1 MAAQPP
7 RPPPNNLLFSGPPP
21 SLPRVVLIPSDPA
34 VPRTTC
40 DVALHAVLDQ
50 SNYADDLDEINNV
63 GVPTYDELFG
73 DQEDKH
79 VIEKDPVDEQYH
91 TYNFIRRTRSFDIS
105 DIYVS
110 TYEGDLDDSV
120 FRHRRS
126 EPDLSK
132 YGMFVEAEITLQPS
146 QLHSL
151 VLNNPFYDGAY
162 AMTPNDVNENVVVLP
177 ENYLAFEDSFVPTWE
192 YKPEFIVNPE
202 LNPGLYY
209 DGLPLIPPNDPWSAY
224 GNQNSSFQYYTP
236 QFEIPSEEA
245 GVQYMRLS
253 DLECANIPQYMSLP
267 VIEQATQIESRPDE
281 IENIEGANNTKHDNV
296 DNPREN
302 NENNTTSP
310 QDATSA
316 VCVSSE
322 TIINNSLN
330 EEDKLSGVDSNIN
343 RESSRSEDLESINAD
358 ISNDVTS
365 SLAYIP
371 SSKSSQGQCGSDDTS
386 DDTSPCSTDYHEA
399 SALDLAQSLDELSC
413 CDSTDFSQSRD
424 ETSPLNEDI
433 LDDDK
438 TVSSVVKNECNGP
451 VLTSVHPVAS
461 LPLNQL
467 CSIPSQ
473 KQLPQK
479 LPPVPNNVK
488 NNEKTSHSA
497 SDSQCTVVA
506 CEPVVSKSAKTIPS
520 VVNVSKTVTPVTLKS
535 TPVNSVDIANAQL
548 IKQHP
553 HPPAVPSAWLT
564 KTSNHQNVDQKS
576 TNAVQGVPQILV
588 QNSEGE
594 IKQQNHSA
602 TSSANRI
609 IVNQPT
615 SAQPSCSYAPHLPPQ
630 PSQLKPDS
638 QPTEVESSRARSS
651 VKDDKDGHLV
661 YWPGYV
667 MGARYKIIETLGEGT
682 FGKVVEVK
690 DLEMEHR
697 MALKIIKNVEKYREA
712 AKLEINVLEKLA
724 DIDPDCKNLCV
735 KMLDWF
741 EYHGHMCIA
750 FEMLGQSVFD
760 FLKDNNYQPY
770 PLEQVRHI
778 AYQLVYSVLFLHD
791 NKLTHT
797 DLKPENILF
806 VDSDY
811 EVVSVYNSFK
821 KKHEMRRVK
830 RSDVRLID
838 FGSATFDHEHHSTI
852 VSTRHYRAPEV
863 ILELGWSQPCDV
875 WSIGCIMFELQQG
888 NTLFQTHDNREHLAM
903 MERILGPI
911 PCRMARKTRTKYF
924 YHSKLD
930 WDEKSSAGRYV
941 RENCKPLS
949 RYLQGNSEEHRQLFD
964 LIARM
969 LEYDPTQRIT
979 LRDALKHP
987 FFTKLP
993 AHQRLGS
1000 DRTRCNGESSGSRE
1014 RSHSLSR

>member
-21 SLPRVVLIPSDPA
+21 SLPRVVLLPSDPT

-50 SNYADDLDEINNV
+50 SNDADDLDEINNV
-63 GVPTYDELFG
+63 GVPNYDEPFS

-79 VIEKDPVDEQYH
+79 VFEKDHLDDQYH
-91 TYNFIRRTRSFDIS
+91 TYSYIRRTRSFDIS
-105 DIYVS
+105 DIYEP
-110 TYEGDLDDSV
+110 TYETYLDDSV

-132 YGMFVEAEITLQPS
+132 YSMFVEAEIAMQPLQPPP
-146 QLHSL
+146 L
-151 VLNNPFYDGAY
+151 VLNNPFYEGAY
-162 AMTPNDVNENVVVLP
+162 AITPNDLSENVVVLP

-202 LNPGLYY
+202 LNPGVYY
-209 DGLPLIPPNDPWSAY
+209 DGLPLIPPNDPWSTY
-224 GNQNSSFQYYTP
+224 GNQNNSFQYYTP

-253 DLECANIPQYMSLP
+253 DLEYANIPQYMSLP
-267 VIEQATQIESRPDE
+267 EVEQASQIEPCTNN
-281 IENIEGANNTKHDNV
+281 IAENIEAETDNKHYDSNSSKEYNKIITNQQERTGPVTSEIVPNNALH
-296 DNPREN
+296 
-302 NENNTTSP
+302 
-310 QDATSA
+310 
-316 VCVSSE
+316 
-322 TIINNSLN
+322 
-330 EEDKLSGVDSNIN
+330 EEDKLSIVDSNTN
-343 RESSRSEDLESINAD
+343 RESSLSEDLESFNAD

-365 SLAYIP
+365 SLAFMP
-371 SSKSSQGQCGSDDTS
+371 SSKSSQRECGSDDTS

-413 CDSTDFSQSRD
+413 DSTDFSQSRD
-424 ETSPLNEDI
+424 EISPINDDL

-438 TVSSVVKNECNGP
+438 TASSIVNNKCNGP
-451 VLTSVHPVAS
+451 KVVTVVNPVVS

-467 CSIPSQ
+467 PSIPLQ
-473 KQLPQK
+473 KQLTQK
-479 LPPVPNNVK
+479 LPPVPHNVK
-488 NNEKTSHSA
+488 NNEKQLQL
-497 SDSQCTVVA
+497 DSKSTVVA
-506 CEPVVSKSAKTIPS
+506 CEPVVSKSVKATPS
-520 VVNVSKTVTPVTLKS
+520 VHSENNSVKLVTPNK
-535 TPVNSVDIANAQL
+535 TPVNSVDIVKTP
-548 IKQHP
+548 IFKHHP
-553 HPPAVPSAWLT
+553 NPPAVPPAWLN
-564 KTSNHQNVDQKS
+564 KTVNHERKPQA
-576 TNAVQGVPQILV
+576 NAAQEVPQILV
-588 QNSEGE
+588 QNAEEVRQHNNSV
-594 IKQQNHSA
+594 A
-602 TSSANRI
+602 SSTQRAA

-615 SAQPSCSYAPHLPPQ
+615 SEPQPSCSYAQSLQAVPPQ
-630 PSQLKPDS
+630 PSQLKPDK
-638 QPTEVESSRARSS
+638 QPKEVESSRARSS

-811 EVVSVYNSFK
+811 EIVSIYNTLK

-987 FFTKLP
+987 FFSKLP
-993 AHQRLGS
+993 VHQRLGFQF
-1000 DRTRCNGESSGSRE
+1000 TRPSFLRQ
-1014 RSHSLSR
+1014 

>member
-21 SLPRVVLIPSDPA
+21 SLPRVVLLPSDPT
-34 VPRTTC
+34 VPRTTY
-40 DVALHAVLDQ
+40 DALHAVLDQ
-50 SNYADDLDEINNV
+50 SNNVDDLDEINNV
-63 GVPTYDELFG
+63 GVPNYDELFS

-79 VIEKDPVDEQYH
+79 VFERDHAAEQFH
-91 TYNFIRRTRSFDIS
+91 TFNFIRRTRSFDIS
-105 DIYVS
+105 DIYET
-110 TYEGDLDDSV
+110 TYDSDLGDSV

-132 YGMFVEAEITLQPS
+132 YGLFLETEIAMQPLQPPP
-146 QLHSL
+146 L
-151 VLNNPFYDGAY
+151 VLNNPFYEGAY
-162 AMTPNDVNENVVVLP
+162 AITPDDLSENIVVVLP

-202 LNPGLYY
+202 LNSGLYH

-224 GNQNSSFQYYTP
+224 GNRNNLFQYYTP

-253 DLECANIPQYMSLP
+253 DLEYANLPQYMSLP
-267 VIEQATQIESRPDE
+267 VAEQVTQIESHSSTDE
-281 IENIEGANNTKHDNV
+281 IKESEVKQDNLSNDCDAPKENDNITTNPQKGAI
-296 DNPREN
+296 
-302 NENNTTSP
+302 
-310 QDATSA
+310 
-316 VCVSSE
+316 SE
-322 TIINNSLN
+322 TVTINTFND
-330 EEDKLSGVDSNIN
+330 EDKLSIVDSNIN
-343 RESSRSEDLESINAD
+343 RESSLSEDLESFNAD

-365 SLAYIP
+365 SLAYMP
-371 SSKSSQGQCGSDDTS
+371 SSKSSQRNCGSDDTS

-424 ETSPLNEDI
+424 ETSPMNEDL
-433 LDDDK
+433 LDDNK
-438 TVSSVVKNECNGP
+438 TVPSLVKNECNGANK
-451 VLTSVHPVAS
+451 VNPVAS
-461 LPLNQL
+461 IPLNQL
-467 CSIPSQ
+467 PSIPLE
-473 KQLPQK
+473 KHLPQK
-479 LPPVPNNVK
+479 LPIVPHSIK
-488 NNEKTSHSA
+488 DKEKTLQTA
-497 SDSQCTVVA
+497 SNSQCSSVVA
-506 CEPVVSKSAKTIPS
+506 CEPLVSKSVKTIPS
-520 VVNVSKTVTPVTLKS
+520 VANENNNFKPVTPNTTPINNVEIVKS
-535 TPVNSVDIANAQL
+535 ATVRH
-548 IKQHP
+548 HP
-553 HPPAVPSAWLT
+553 HPPAVPPAWLT
-564 KTSNHQNVDQKS
+564 KTVKHERKPQANS
-576 TNAVQGVPQILV
+576 VQGVPQILV
-588 QNSEGE
+588 HNAEGE
-594 IKQQNHSA
+594 MKQHNNSASSA
-602 TSSANRI
+602 TQRSV
-609 IVNQPT
+609 IVIQPT
-615 SAQPSCSYAPHLPPQ
+615 SEPQPSCSFTQPLPPLPAQ
-630 PSQLKPDS
+630 PSQLKPDK
-638 QPTEVESSRARSS
+638 QPKEVESSRARSS

-770 PLEQVRHI
+770 PLDQVRHI
-778 AYQLVYSVLFLHD
+778 AYQLIYSVLFLHD

-987 FFTKLP
+987 FFSKLP
-993 AHQRLGS
+993 VHQRLGFQF
-1000 DRTRCNGESSGSRE
+1000 TRPSFLRQ
-1014 RSHSLSR
+1014 